1 MLIDT
6 HSLLWFS
13 LDDARLSD
21 HAKSV
26 MMDRGNELIVSP
38 ATFWEIAIKI
48 SIGKYE
54 LREEFLPFFSKLM
67 AENEMSLLPVSLKHA
82 AVIAGLP
89 FHHRDPFDRLLI
101 AQAISEE
108 VPIVSADCELDPY
121 SVTRIW

>member
-6 HSLLWFS
+6 HALLWFS
-13 LDDARLSD
+13 LDDSRLSER
-21 HAKSV
+21 ARSA
-26 MMDRGNELIVSP
+26 MMDRGNELLVSP

-54 LREEFLPFFSKLM
+54 LREEFLPFFSQLM
-67 AENEMSLLPVSLKHA
+67 VDTEMTLLPITLKHA
-82 AVIAGLP
+82 SVVAGLP
-89 FHHRDPFDRLLI
+89 FRHRDPFDRLLI

-108 VPIVSADCELDPY
+108 IPVLSADRELDSY